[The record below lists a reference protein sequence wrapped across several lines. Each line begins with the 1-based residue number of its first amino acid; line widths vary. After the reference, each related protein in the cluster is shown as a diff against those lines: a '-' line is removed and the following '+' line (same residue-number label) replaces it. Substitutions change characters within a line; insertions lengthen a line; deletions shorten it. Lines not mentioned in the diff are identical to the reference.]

1 MKKILTLFL
10 TALILL
16 SCVSFISSEIT
27 SVTSQVRVTLLNQ
40 DPDPVQQG
48 DTVELRFKVENL
60 GGETTDDVEI
70 EILPKYPFSL
80 YTGESLINIGK
91 LRAGQTGADSVIV
104 IFKLK
109 VDQQAV
115 QGDNEI
121 ELQVKSNGKIIY
133 SYINNEFLVK
143 ISDYTEPD
151 LRVYIR
157 ENTILLPNSKG
168 TITIEVANVDITD
181 VKFLQFTLIPNED
194 FQLLS
199 SSGYVYLGDI
209 DSDDTESEDFEIFI
223 KDTKDGKVI
232 IPVKLEYQ
240 DSTENKF
247 MNEYNLEF
255 SVYSSSE
262 LSKYGLV
269 KKSYWVYLVLVV
281 IVGIIAWY
289 FWKKRKN
296 RKE

>member
-16 SCVSFISSEIT
+16 SCLSVISATTPEIK
-27 SVTSQVRVTLLNQ
+27 VTLLNQ

-60 GGETTDDVEI
+60 GGETTDDIEI

-80 YTGESLINIGK
+80 YTGESSINIGK
-91 LRAGQTGADSVIV
+91 LRAGQTGADSAIV

-109 VDQQAV
+109 VDSKAV

-121 ELQVKSNGKIIY
+121 ELQVKSSGSLLY

-143 ISDYTEPD
+143 VSDYTEPD

-157 ENTILLPNSKG
+157 ENTVLLPNSKG

-181 VKFLQFTLIPNED
+181 VNFLQFTLMPGED
-194 FQLLS
+194 YQLLS
-199 SSGYVYLGDI
+199 SSGYVYMGDI
-209 DSDDTESEDFEIFI
+209 DSDDTESEDFEIFVR
-223 KDTKDGKVI
+223 DAKDGKII

-247 MNEYNLEF
+247 VNEYSLEF
-255 SVYSSSE
+255 NVYSSSE

-269 KKSYWVYLVLVV
+269 QKGYWGYLLLVV
-281 IVGIIAWY
+281 IIGIIAWY
-289 FWKKRKN
+289 LWKKRKHKN
-296 RKE
+296 E